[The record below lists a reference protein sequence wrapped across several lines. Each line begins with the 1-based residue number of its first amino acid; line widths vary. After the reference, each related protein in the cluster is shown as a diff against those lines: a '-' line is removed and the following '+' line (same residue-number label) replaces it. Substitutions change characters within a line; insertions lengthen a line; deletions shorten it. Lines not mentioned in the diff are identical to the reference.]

1 MEIKGAA
8 NSADI
13 QSVLAQM
20 RQLRAQASTGAM
32 PLQPGR
38 EVDAAGPAKE
48 SSGVNFGA
56 TLKNA
61 IDTVNELQQTSSA
74 ASNDFITGKR
84 TDLVNVMIAGQ
95 KANLGFEAMVQV
107 RNRMISAY
115 QDIMNMPI

>member
-1 MEIKGAA
+1 MEIRGAA

-20 RQLRAQASTGAM
+20 RQLRAQASAGAM
-32 PLQPGR
+32 PLQPAR
-38 EVDAAGPAKE
+38 EVDGAKE

-56 TLKNA
+56 TLKSA
-61 IDTVNELQQTSSA
+61 IDSVNGLQQTSSA
-74 ASNDFITGKR
+74 AANDFITGKR
-84 TDLVNVMIAGQ
+84 TDLVNVMIDGQ